1 MTQPS
6 ARHITEA
13 LRACARHVAGPQGGG
28 DDSWAQLDRR
38 LALLA
43 EDLAIAIDDRP
54 NVCHQCGVPC
64 PAPPLAE
71 MAALLRP
78 DAPTAAVSTDAAQAR
93 RLARVLWVLG
103 SLLGQCEQHGIPI
116 EVITNKRRPRV

>member
-1 MTQPS
+1 MPSPPS

-13 LRACARHVAGPQGGG
+13 LRACTLRVAGPQGGG

-43 EDLAIAIDDRP
+43 EDLAIAVDDRP
-54 NVCHQCGVPC
+54 NVCHQCGAPC

-71 MAALLRP
+71 LAALLRP
-78 DAPTAAVSTDAAQAR
+78 DAATASTDTAQAR

-103 SLLGQCEQHGIPI
+103 SLLGQCQRHGIPV
-116 EVITNKRRPRV
+116 EVITGKAGRDV